1 MSAPAGRAQGA
12 PKAGDQLPEL
22 VKHPT
27 TRELVQYAGAQ
38 GDFYEI
44 HYDQAYAQSVGL
56 PGVILHGLL
65 KAGFLGQLVTDWLGD
80 RGTLKSFEV
89 SYRGIDQPG
98 RPYTCRG
105 RVTTVTGGHAE
116 LEIWGEDPD
125 GNKTTLGAAVVEIT
139 A

>member
-1 MSAPAGRAQGA
+1 M
-12 PKAGDQLPEL
+12 KLEVDQTLPEL

-27 TRELVQYAGAQ
+27 TRQLAQYAGAQ

-65 KAGFLGQLVTDWLGD
+65 KAAFLGQLVTDWLGD
-80 RGTLKSFEV
+80 RGTLKTFEV

-98 RPYTCRG
+98 HPYRCRG
-105 RVTTVTGGHAE
+105 RITKVDGYQVE
-116 LEIWGEDPD
+116 LEVWGEDST
-125 GNKTTLGAAVVEIT
+125 GSRTTAGT
-139 A
+139 ATLEMKG